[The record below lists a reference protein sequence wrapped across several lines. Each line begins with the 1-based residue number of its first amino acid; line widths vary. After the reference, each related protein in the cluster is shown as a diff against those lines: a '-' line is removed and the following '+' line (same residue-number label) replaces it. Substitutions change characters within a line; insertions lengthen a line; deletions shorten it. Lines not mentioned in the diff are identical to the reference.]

1 MAVSTER
8 PTGEVFLD
16 ARGNGRAMRLTWH
29 QESELVVL
37 SLWRDN
43 VCASTFR
50 LAKDDVEEFVDA
62 LVDGLRD
69 APGVQLSGGAVD
81 REQPMPMPTTGTVAR
96 GRHQA
101 HTDAEV
107 EPNADPPGLFT
118 DRAFGESP
126 DSHAS

>member
-8 PTGEVFLD
+8 PAGEVFLD

-37 SLWRDN
+37 SLWRDG

-69 APGVQLSGGAVD
+69 APGIQPSGDVH
-81 REQPMPMPTTGTVAR
+81 REQPMPTTGTVER
-96 GRHQA
+96 GRHRA
-101 HTDAEV
+101 GKAADAE
-107 EPNADPPGLFT
+107 PTADPPGPFT
-118 DRAFGESP
+118 DWAFGESP
-126 DSHAS
+126 SSHAS

>member
-8 PTGEVFLD
+8 PAGEVFLD

-37 SLWRDN
+37 SLWRDGL
-43 VCASTFR
+43 CASTFR

-69 APGVQLSGGAVD
+69 APGVQLSSGALD
-81 REQPMPMPTTGTVAR
+81 REPPMPTTGTVER
-96 GRHQA
+96 GRHRAQ
-101 HTDAEV
+101 TGGEV
-107 EPNADPPGLFT
+107 GPAADPPGPFT
-118 DRAFGESP
+118 DWAFGESP
-126 DSHAS
+126 SSHAS